1 MEQIVRVCRVLPNGM
16 AEVVRI
22 RESACSGDCHQCSG
36 CGAARETVV
45 LKAENPINAKVGET
59 VKIRSGSS
67 PVLKAAA
74 VLYLLPLVLFLA
86 GYILGENLWGRG
98 ILVSL
103 IGFALGMVP
112 LRLINRYLDKKMTYT
127 ITELAG

>member
-1 MEQIVRVCRVLPNGM
+1 MEQVVRVCRVLSDGM

-36 CGAARETVV
+36 CGAARETMI
-45 LKAENPINAKVGET
+45 LKAENPIGAKAGDL
-59 VKIRSGSS
+59 VKVQSDSS

-74 VLYLLPLVLFLA
+74 VLYILPLVMFLA
-86 GYILGENLWGRG
+86 GYLLGENLWGRG

-103 IGFALGMVP
+103 ICFALGMIP

-127 ITELAG
+127 ITEFAG

>member
-1 MEQIVRVCRVLPNGM
+1 MEQVVRVCRVLSDGM

-36 CGAARETVV
+36 CGAARETMI
-45 LKAENPINAKVGET
+45 LKAENPIGAKVGDL
-59 VKIRSGSS
+59 VKVQSDSS

-74 VLYLLPLVLFLA
+74 VLYILPLVMFLA
-86 GYILGENLWGRG
+86 GYLLGENLWGRG

-103 IGFALGMVP
+103 ICFALGMIP

-127 ITELAG
+127 ITEFAG